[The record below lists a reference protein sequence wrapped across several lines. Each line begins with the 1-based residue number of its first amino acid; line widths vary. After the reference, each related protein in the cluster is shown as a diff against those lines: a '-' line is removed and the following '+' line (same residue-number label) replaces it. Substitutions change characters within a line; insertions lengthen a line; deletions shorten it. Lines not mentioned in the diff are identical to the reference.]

1 MSTSESATLDEI
13 KRELDE
19 VMSKVS
25 SSVQEPLYSKLN
37 GIIKKLKDKESELYV
52 KEKSVD
58 VRELNWLGRKVLLF

>member
-19 VMSKVS
+19 AMSKVS